1 LKQEIH
7 NRLVISKS
15 LKMSLWRNSQAF
27 LLICYKIIDKNV
39 VNMKLISTFAAA
51 FERKEL
57 NLTT

>member
-1 LKQEIH
+1 
-7 NRLVISKS
+7 
-15 LKMSLWRNSQAF
+15 MSLWRNSQAF
-27 LLICYKIIDKNV
+27 LVICYKIIDKNV